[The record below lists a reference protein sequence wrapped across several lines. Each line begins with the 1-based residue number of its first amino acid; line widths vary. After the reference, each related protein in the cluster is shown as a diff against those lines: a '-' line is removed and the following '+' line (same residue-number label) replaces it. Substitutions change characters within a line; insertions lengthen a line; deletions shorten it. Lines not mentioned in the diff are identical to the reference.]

1 MSMAKEWWDKLRNSS
16 GMSEEKLVNLIY
28 EAERM
33 IFEGREKE
41 QGNDGDARVLGR
53 TL

>member
-1 MSMAKEWWDKLRNSS
+1 MTKEWWDKLRNSS

-41 QGNDGDARVLGR
+41 QGNDGDAGYWDELYKK
-53 TL
+53 